1 MQKNPEKQFYNKIG
15 KTIGWDFSN
24 IKYKTIDNSS
34 FQYFNELN
42 KESAEKIILD
52 IGTGGG
58 EKILN
63 NIKNA
68 RLIIG
73 TDFSQEM
80 INKAKENSKG
90 RKDAMFFKMD
100 SNEIK
105 FPDNF
110 FDIVSARHTPFNPD
124 EVFRVLKSDGMLISE
139 QVDEDD
145 CIELKK
151 IFGRG
156 QGFKNKIKQSLQ
168 DKSDLIKCNFKDI
181 KFYNIEQEEYY
192 KNEEDLLFLLNNT
205 PIIPDFGKREKDYEK
220 FKIYVEQNITNKGIY
235 LKRILYGLKAQKA

>member
-42 KESAEKIILD
+42 KESAGKIILD

-151 IFGRG
+151 YLVED
-156 QGFKNKIKQSLQ
+156 KDLKTKLNKA
-168 DKSDLIKCNFKDI
+168 C
-181 KFYNIEQEEYY
+181 
-192 KNEEDLLFLLNNT
+192 
-205 PIIPDFGKREKDYEK
+205 
-220 FKIYVEQNITNKGIY
+220 KINQT
-235 LKRILYGLKAQKA
+235 